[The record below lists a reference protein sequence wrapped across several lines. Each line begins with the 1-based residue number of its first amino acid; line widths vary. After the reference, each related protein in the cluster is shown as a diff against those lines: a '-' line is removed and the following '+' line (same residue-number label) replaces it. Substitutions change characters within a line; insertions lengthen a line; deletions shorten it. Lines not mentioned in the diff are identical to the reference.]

1 MSTKE
6 LTGLSVGGGR
16 ERSPHTGRGNAGE
29 EEERARRR
37 ELIIRRWMRDP
48 VGLVV
53 SDLMIAS
60 AELVGVGL
68 F

>member
-1 MSTKE
+1 MLVGVGEEESAYW
-6 LTGLSVGGGR
+6 TGTR
-16 ERSPHTGRGNAGE
+16 GE
-29 EEERARRR
+29 EEERAYH
-37 ELIIRRWMRDP
+37 RRWMRDP

-60 AELVGVGL
+60 AEFVGGGL